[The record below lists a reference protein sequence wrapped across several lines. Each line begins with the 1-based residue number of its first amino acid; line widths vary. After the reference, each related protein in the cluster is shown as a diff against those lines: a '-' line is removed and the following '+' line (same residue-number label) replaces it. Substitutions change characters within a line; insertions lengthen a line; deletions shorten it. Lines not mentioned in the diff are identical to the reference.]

1 MMMTRD
7 DECQF
12 IYIYICIVHDTQHT
26 IKLTLTGTISWILL
40 VISQNHNCT
49 YVMCTLMY

>member
-1 MMMTRD
+1 MMMTQ
-7 DECQF
+7 EMMNAS

-49 YVMCTLMY
+49 HVMCTLMY

>member
-1 MMMTRD
+1 MMMTQ
-7 DECQF
+7 EMMNASLY
-12 IYIYICIVHDTQHT
+12 IYIYIVHDTQNT
-26 IKLTLTGTISWILL
+26 IKLTLTGTISWILW

>member
-1 MMMTRD
+1 MMTQ
-7 DECQF
+7 EMMNVSLY
-12 IYIYICIVHDTQHT
+12 IYIYIVHDTQYT

-40 VISQNHNCT
+40 VISQNHHCT